1 MTGGASC
8 QGAQPCPVHT
18 MPGRPTEWIRAAK
31 GDLRRR
37 ILLLAG
43 DIGGTKLHFGLFS
56 KERGL
61 RRPLV
66 EAVYPSIEFGS
77 LEEAVGCFLR
87 EAGHRATKAVFGVAG
102 PVFEGKS
109 QITNLPWVIDE
120 ARLRDTLKMKAV
132 RVINDVQAIA
142 CFVPF
147 LRRQDLITLQ
157 AGAPVR
163 HGNRAVIAPGTGL
176 GEAWLVWDGKQY
188 RACPSEGGHAD
199 FAPATKLEGELLTY
213 LGGLHGHV
221 SYERVCSGIGIVNIY
236 RFLKEQGAAAE
247 PAWLARMLHREADPV
262 PLIVEKALDR
272 ETPCDICVRTLDLFT
287 SILGSEAGNVALKI
301 LATGGVYLGGGIPPR
316 ILPFLEKE
324 QFVEAFLRKGRMRDL
339 VARIP
344 VHVITNPKAALL
356 GAAAQG
362 LKSETRPRSRS
373 SK

>member
-1 MTGGASC
+1 MVWALMGGK
-8 QGAQPCPVHT
+8 
-18 MPGRPTEWIRAAK
+18 E

-37 ILLLAG
+37 TLLLAG

-66 EAVYPSIEFGS
+66 EAVYPSIGFGS
-77 LEEAVGCFLR
+77 LEEAVGLFLKQTGR
-87 EAGHRATKAVFGVAG
+87 RATKAVFGVAG

-120 ARLRDTLKMKAV
+120 TRLRDILKMRSV
-132 RVINDVQAIA
+132 RVINDVEAIA

-147 LRRQDLITLQ
+147 LRKQDLVTLQ
-157 AGAPVR
+157 AGAPTR
-163 HGNRAVIAPGTGL
+163 HGAMAVIAPGTGL
-176 GEAWLVWDGKQY
+176 GEAYLTWDGRKY

-199 FAPATKLEGELLTY
+199 FAPATQVENELLTY
-213 LGGLHGHV
+213 LRGRQGHV
-221 SYERVCSGIGIVNIY
+221 SYERVCSGMGIANIY
-236 RFLKEQGAAAE
+236 AFLKERGLAVE
-247 PAWLARMLHREADPV
+247 PDALGEALSREADPV
-262 PLIVEKALDR
+262 PLIVEKALDQ
-272 ETPCDICVRTLDLFT
+272 EIPCDICVRSLDLFT

-316 ILPFLEKE
+316 ILPILEKGH
-324 QFVEAFLRKGRMRDL
+324 FMEAFLRKGRMRDL

-344 VHVITNPKAALL
+344 VHVVTNPKAALL

-362 LKSETRPRSRS
+362 LKTETRPRSRS